1 MSEDRQPNAQITR
14 LPNELV
20 DRLTKPFAR
29 FLRVEAAGGAILLL
43 FTVAA
48 LVLSNSPWAEPFCAR
63 VGDAGRC
70 SDRRVGVH
78 PFGAGLDQRRS
89 DDAILL

>member
-1 MSEDRQPNAQITR
+1 MREDRLPNAQIAR
-14 LPNELV
+14 LPRELV

-48 LVLSNSPWAEPFCAR
+48 LVLSNSPWAEPFLA
-63 VGDAGRC
+63 A
-70 SDRRVGVH
+70 
-78 PFGAGLDQRRS
+78 
-89 DDAILL
+89 